1 MTDLLF
7 PLSQPFTSALT
18 FPLCVCFPPHLL
30 PHLDTAQILPCNP
43 LRLSITSLSKPN
55 QSKISL
61 PLLFRPP
68 EPNSNI
74 STGTCKGNCPCGKIS
89 KPPIVVL
96 LLLLSRDTATLC
108 AVHIYLG
115 VQICPL
121 LYCVSNLEQPTVE
134 NVSVLR
140 KGEYHNKNAATDL
153 GQCFTTKV
161 NHNHI
166 HLDESIRVQT

>member
-43 LRLSITSLSKPN
+43 LHLSITSLSKPN

-68 EPNSNI
+68 QA
-74 STGTCKGNCPCGKIS
+74 K
-89 KPPIVVL
+89 L
-96 LLLLSRDTATLC
+96 QYQ
-108 AVHIYLG
+108 HW
-115 VQICPL
+115 
-121 LYCVSNLEQPTVE
+121 
-134 NVSVLR
+134 
-140 KGEYHNKNAATDL
+140 HM
-153 GQCFTTKV
+153 
-161 NHNHI
+161 
-166 HLDESIRVQT
+166 